1 VPTSELSYRFLWQ
14 LEASPV
20 AALEAMLDA
29 QAALAVGMQPLQLT
43 VGIHEGPC
51 LAVTLNERL
60 DYFGSTV
67 NAAARI
73 VGLSGGHDVV
83 VSGTVRDDPEATAKL
98 AGGDIETEPI
108 EAVLKGFDDAPF
120 ELWRVRRAG

>member
-1 VPTSELSYRFLWQ
+1 VRPCRFGIERRYETGPLATMRVLVELEPR
-14 LEASPV
+14 AGGGTN
-20 AALEAMLDA
+20 
-29 QAALAVGMQPLQLT
+29 LAY
-43 VGIHEGPC
+43 IHEGPC

-83 VSGTVRDDPEATAKL
+83 VSRTVRDDPEVAAKL
-98 AGGDIETEPI
+98 ADGEIETEPI
-108 EAVLKGFDDAPF
+108 EAVLKGFDDASF

>member
-1 VPTSELSYRFLWQ
+1 
-14 LEASPV
+14 
-20 AALEAMLDA
+20 
-29 QAALAVGMQPLQLT
+29 VGVQPLQLK

-73 VGLSGGHDVV
+73 VGLLGGHDVV
-83 VSGTVRDDPEATAKL
+83 VSGTVRDDPEVAAKL

-108 EAVLKGFDDAPF
+108 EAVLRGFDDAPF

>member
-1 VPTSELSYRFLWQ
+1 
-14 LEASPV
+14 
-20 AALEAMLDA
+20 MLDA
-29 QAALAVGMQPLQLT
+29 QAALAGPAVARPLLLK
-43 VGIHEGPC
+43 VGIHDGPC

-83 VSGTVRDDPEATAKL
+83 VSGTVPGRPRGGREARRRRHP
-98 AGGDIETEPI
+98 TEPLD
-108 EAVLKGFDDAPF
+108 AALKGFDDAPF